1 MNIYSMAKTIM
12 IADRIYEELK
22 KVKGTD
28 KSFSEVIAEA
38 LEKSN
43 EKKKTI
49 GNLREFAG
57 VFEGDTEYDE
67 AFKWLKKAEK
77 ISDDRI
83 WKKLR

>member
-1 MNIYSMAKTIM
+1 MARTIM
-12 IADRIYEELK
+12 IADRVYADLK
-22 KVKGTD
+22 KVKGAD

-43 EKKKTI
+43 EKKKTV